1 MTSAIGSTMNA
12 TYVPPSTVMSQ
23 AKAQRMDSDG
33 DHDNSKTGEVEKT
46 SATNSTIGSV
56 INTTA

>member
-12 TYVPPSTVMSQ
+12 TYVPPPSAKSQ
-23 AKAQRMDSDG
+23 ARVQRMDSDG
-33 DHDNSKTGEVEKT
+33 DHDNSKAGEVEKT
-46 SATNSTIGSV
+46 SGASSTIGSV